1 MNTFQ
6 LECFLAVAEYLNF
19 TKAAEQMRLTQ
30 PAISNQIKTLEAEL
44 GVKLFFRTSRDVR
57 LTKAGTQ
64 LIEEAKSILKS
75 FGNIKHRLKETDDE
89 RVISLKIGCHNQL
102 EVNLTALFL
111 KKLLKEMPKVQ
122 PSIKYMPFKSMANL
136 LEDESIQVM
145 FGYKDTMKKSVPGKY
160 LHLMSC
166 PLVCVCSKEHP
177 LAHRKALDPDQLTGR
192 MILCEPHSIP
202 QAVFKCQSDLASSRK
217 DQDVIIGDG
226 FESSLA
232 LSKAG
237 VGFVIIPDNLLIR
250 DPDLAYIPVNGFSVI
265 SFGVYYKTLKGNA
278 ALKTFIEVM
287 KSESLSK
294 TLI

>member
-1 MNTFQ
+1 
-6 LECFLAVAEYLNF
+6 
-19 TKAAEQMRLTQ
+19 
-30 PAISNQIKTLEAEL
+30 
-44 GVKLFFRTSRDVR
+44 
-57 LTKAGTQ
+57 
-64 LIEEAKSILKS
+64 
-75 FGNIKHRLKETDDE
+75 
-89 RVISLKIGCHNQL
+89 
-102 EVNLTALFL
+102 
-111 KKLLKEMPKVQ
+111 
-122 PSIKYMPFKSMANL
+122 
-136 LEDESIQVM
+136 
-145 FGYKDTMKKSVPGKY
+145 
-160 LHLMSC
+160 MSC